1 MANSICLL
9 FLDFNFISSIPLL
22 RGTACPPFLKDALPF
37 CPFGTFPHTVGNHP
51 PRRAE
56 PARPQLPAARIFKT
70 HFKISLEN
78 FFQNG
83 IGIRC
88 HCFRFN
94 QIRCNGIRFTIQFSP
109 NFLDPFKSVQQ
120 FCLMRND
127 KIAVLHDLPD
137 FCSSTL
143 RHRQRICSFRESCF
157 CKCIRILF
165 LLSSF
170 DCGRMKG
177 WKEKVRKI

>member
-1 MANSICLL
+1 MWA
-9 FLDFNFISSIPLL
+9 
-22 RGTACPPFLKDALPF
+22 
-37 CPFGTFPHTVGNHP
+37 
-51 PRRAE
+51 
-56 PARPQLPAARIFKT
+56 ARPHLGSIFEKLLYRKTFYLPAARIFKT
-70 HFKISLEN
+70 HFKINLEN

-137 FCSSTL
+137 FCPSTL
-143 RHRQRICSFRESCF
+143 RHRQRICSFRESCL
-157 CKCIRILF
+157 CKRIRNGRQLGCNIQAAGEIKVFRCSSFSKMLPRCGRAAHICGANLF
-165 LLSSF
+165 L
-170 DCGRMKG
+170 
-177 WKEKVRKI
+177 